1 MAAQVAGRWRH
12 PLAGCLLSVVVL
24 YAATRGANICCD
36 FDFVMQTLAS
46 ELPRLGV
53 WLARRAAFA
62 MPLAVLQSCLGAVA
76 NLR

>member
-46 ELPRLGV
+46 ELPRLALPCSSRGY
-53 WLARRAAFA
+53 FA
-62 MPLAVLQSCLGAVA
+62 MLLAKTAKACLEPAG
-76 NLR
+76 